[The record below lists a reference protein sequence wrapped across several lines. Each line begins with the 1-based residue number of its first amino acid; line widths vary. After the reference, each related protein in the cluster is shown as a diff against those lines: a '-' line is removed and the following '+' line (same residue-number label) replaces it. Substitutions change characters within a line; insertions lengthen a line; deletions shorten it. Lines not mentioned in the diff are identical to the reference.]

1 MYTILVDGKALY
13 APNLAD
19 EGYDVVS
26 PKLTFEL
33 NKAGSLEFIL
43 PPNNVM
49 YDQIQKLKSI
59 VQVYD
64 GSEEIFRGRVLH
76 EERDF
81 YRNKSVYCEGD
92 LAFLLDSIQRVYNY
106 QGTLDG
112 LFRYYIDRHN
122 SEVETTKKF
131 VVGQIT
137 VTDKNN
143 YVHYSSMQYPNTFDE
158 INEKLIGTHGGYIRT
173 RLQEGVRY
181 IDYIED
187 YETVSPQIIEFGVN
201 MLDISEY
208 IKADDVF
215 TVLIPLGAKQG
226 SSERRLDIKS
236 VNYGRDY
243 ILNRTAVDLF
253 GHIWKTNTWD
263 DVTLPENLLTKGQKY
278 LENGIQMSVS
288 LEMKAVDLHL
298 INVDTQRIRLGDYV
312 RVLSVPHHLD
322 RLFQCTKVSLDLV
335 DPKNSQYDFGLS
347 FSSMT
352 DMQVESNK
360 GNSVLETAVITA
372 QQTADQAKETAD
384 QASSDIQIVITEI
397 DTGYVKTEAFE
408 SFKTEVDAKLS
419 AVYHVKG
426 SVQTYA
432 DLPAEGN
439 TVGDVWNILDTGA
452 NYVWTETGWDKLS
465 ETIDLSA
472 YALKTE
478 IPTKVSDLTNDSGFI
493 DQTTFDALEARVTAL
508 EQRGE

>member
-1 MYTILVDGKALY
+1 MYTILIDGKALY
-13 APNLAD
+13 IPNLVD
-19 EGYDVVS
+19 EGYDVIS

-33 NKAGSLEFIL
+33 NKAGSLEFTL

-59 VQVYD
+59 VQVFD
-64 GSEEIFRGRVLH
+64 GSEEIFRGRILH
-76 EERDF
+76 EEKDF
-81 YRNKSVYCEGD
+81 FRNKSVYCEGD
-92 LAFLLDSIQRVYNY
+92 LAFLLDSIQRVYDY
-106 QGTLDG
+106 KGSLDG
-112 LFRYYIDRHN
+112 LFRQYIDNHN
-122 SEVETTKKF
+122 QQVEETKRF
-131 VVGQIT
+131 VVGEIT
-137 VTDKNN
+137 VTDKND
-143 YVHYSSMQYPNTFDE
+143 YIHYSSTQYPNTFDE

-173 RLQEGVRY
+173 RLKNGVRY

-215 TVLIPLGAKQG
+215 TVLIPLGATQEG
-226 SSERRLDIKS
+226 SDQRLTITS
-236 VNYGRDY
+236 VNGGKDY
-243 ILNRTAVDLF
+243 IVDQSAVDLF
-253 GHIWKTNTWD
+253 GYIWKINTWD
-263 DVTLPENLLTKGQKY
+263 DVTLPENLLTKGQTF
-278 LENGIQMSVS
+278 LNSGIQMSVS

-298 INVDTQRIRLGDYV
+298 INVNTQRIRLGDHV
-312 RVLSVPHHLD
+312 GVLSVPHHLD

-352 DMQVESNK
+352 DMQVENNK
-360 GNSVLETAVITA
+360 GNGVLETAVISA

-384 QASSDIQIVITEI
+384 QASSDIQIVITDL
-397 DTGYVKTEAFE
+397 DTDYVKTESFE
-408 SFKTEVDAKLS
+408 NFKTEIDAKLS

-493 DQTTFDALEARVTAL
+493 DQATFNSLEARVTAL
-508 EQRGE
+508 EERGG